1 VTQEISPHLHDEHSH
16 EAIAARLDSDL
27 IHGDLGDVVLGAV
40 DGTVTTFAI
49 VSGIAGTGL
58 ESGVLV
64 AFILGLSNVLADGF
78 SMGASNYLKA
88 RSDQQLIDNYRR
100 IEEHHIDH
108 VPEYEREEVRQ
119 IYSRKGFSGQLLE
132 DIVAT
137 ITSDRDRWVNTML
150 TDEWGLQLSQISPL
164 RSGLLT
170 FAAFLFAGLIPL
182 APLLLGLY
190 PNWTNHDIFLLSAV
204 LTSGVFLVT
213 GALRGVVLR
222 VSVLRSAFETLLVG
236 GIAAAIAYLL
246 GVLLSGILL

>member
-1 VTQEISPHLHDEHSH
+1 MKHDIPIHLHDEHSH
-16 EAIAARLDSDL
+16 EAIAARIDGDL

-58 ESGVLV
+58 ESGVMV

-100 IEEHHIDH
+100 IEEHHIEH
-108 VPEYEREEVRQ
+108 VPDYEREEVRQ

-132 DIVAT
+132 DIVTT

-150 TDEWGLQLSQISPL
+150 TDEWGLQLSQIAPI

-170 FAAFLFAGLIPL
+170 FGAFLFAGLIPL
-182 APLLLGLY
+182 VPLLLGLL
-190 PNWTNHDIFLLSAV
+190 PNWTSGDIFLLSAV
-204 LTSGVFLVT
+204 LTSAVFLVT

-222 VSVLRSAFETLLVG
+222 VSVVRSAFETFLVG